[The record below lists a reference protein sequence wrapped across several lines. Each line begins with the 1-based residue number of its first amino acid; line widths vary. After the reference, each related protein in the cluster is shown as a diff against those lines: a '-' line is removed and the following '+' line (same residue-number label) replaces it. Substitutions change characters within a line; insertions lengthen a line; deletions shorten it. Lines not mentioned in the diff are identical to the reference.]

1 MLSFNTNF
9 IMTEDFKSS
18 REMIRDTVGDL
29 PYWDISVHPSNKM
42 RELLFLLDR
51 DIKIPGVLI
60 LEKNELVGLIPREK
74 VYEKLGRPFG
84 VELFLKQDSRR
95 FYELLGITTLVLKSD
110 TPITDAVE
118 MALMRNEQTLYEP
131 IVVSHPKGF
140 RVISMYALLM
150 GQQTKLQEL
159 YSEVDTLSKKDPLT
173 FVNNRR
179 GFFVAAN
186 QQLTIVRDSDL
197 EYAVMM
203 IDLDDFKNINDRYG
217 HLVGDEVLKSV
228 VQGISNQLREK
239 DLCGRFGGD
248 ELVTLLM
255 GVSRESAFDLGE
267 KIRQNIASIF
277 HIINGFQ
284 IRVTISIGISHSK
297 GASKTLDTI
306 LAEADQALYA
316 AKSVSRNKVQMW
328 NETLGPPPN
337 ALRIVRSIS
346 NEVVYPNNQILDQTL
361 HGLLRMLY
369 LRDYE
374 TEAHTLRVAEAALN
388 LAKKVG
394 VPEKEIDGIYVGALL
409 HDIGKIAIP
418 DNILFKPGK
427 LTDEEWLIMQKHPQY
442 AHDLLSPILLFQH
455 ALEIPYCHHEH
466 WDGTGY
472 PRGLR
477 KEEIPLAARIFSIV
491 DVWDALS
498 SDRPYRAAWSDE
510 AVNDFL
516 VKQTGILFDTA
527 LVPLFFDSMNAIPT
541 HNP

>member
-9 IMTEDFKSS
+9 IMTEDFKSNG
-18 REMIRDTVGDL
+18 EFIRDTVGDL
-29 PYWDISVHPSNKM
+29 PYWDITAHPSDKL

-60 LEKNELVGLIPREK
+60 LEQDKLVGFIPRER
-74 VYEKLGRPFG
+74 VYEKLGRPYG
-84 VELFLKQDSRR
+84 VELFLKQTAQQ
-95 FYELLGITTLVLKSD
+95 FYELLGITTLVLSSD
-110 TPITDAVE
+110 TSINDAVE
-118 MALMRNEQTLYEP
+118 MALMRNERTLYEP
-131 IVVSHPKGF
+131 IVVSHPKGY
-140 RVISMYALLM
+140 RVISMYTLLM
-150 GQQTKLQEL
+150 AQQTKLQEL
-159 YSEVDTLSKKDPLT
+159 YSEVNTLSKKDPLT

-179 GFFVAAN
+179 GFFDAAN
-186 QQLTIVRDSDL
+186 QQLATVRKFDL

-203 IDLDDFKNINDRYG
+203 IDIDDFKNINDRYG

-255 GVSRESAFDLGE
+255 GISRESAFDMGD

-297 GASKTLDTI
+297 GASKTLDTM

-316 AKSVSRNKVQMW
+316 AKSISRNIVQMW
-328 NETLGPPPN
+328 NEKLGQPPSM
-337 ALRIVRSIS
+337 LRIVRSVS
-346 NEVVYPNNQILDQTL
+346 SEAVYPNNQLLDQTL

-374 TEAHTLRVAEAALN
+374 TEAHTLRVAEVALN

-394 VPEKEIDGIYVGALL
+394 VPEKEYDGIYIGALL

-418 DNILFKPGK
+418 DKILFKPGK

-442 AHDLLSPILLFQH
+442 ARDLLSPILLFQN

-498 SDRPYRAAWSDE
+498 SDRPYRAAWSDK
-510 AVNDFL
+510 AVDDFL
-516 VKQTGILFDTA
+516 VRQTGILFDPA
-527 LVPLFFDSMNAIPT
+527 LVPLFFESLNAIAT
-541 HNP
+541 HYK

>member
-1 MLSFNTNF
+1 
-9 IMTEDFKSS
+9 
-18 REMIRDTVGDL
+18 
-29 PYWDISVHPSNKM
+29 
-42 RELLFLLDR
+42 
-51 DIKIPGVLI
+51 
-60 LEKNELVGLIPREK
+60 
-74 VYEKLGRPFG
+74 
-84 VELFLKQDSRR
+84 
-95 FYELLGITTLVLKSD
+95 
-110 TPITDAVE
+110 
-118 MALMRNEQTLYEP
+118 
-131 IVVSHPKGF
+131 
-140 RVISMYALLM
+140 
-150 GQQTKLQEL
+150 
-159 YSEVDTLSKKDPLT
+159 
-173 FVNNRR
+173 
-179 GFFVAAN
+179 
-186 QQLTIVRDSDL
+186 
-197 EYAVMM
+197 
-203 IDLDDFKNINDRYG
+203 
-217 HLVGDEVLKSV
+217 
-228 VQGISNQLREK
+228 
-239 DLCGRFGGD
+239 
-248 ELVTLLM
+248 M

-297 GASKTLDTI
+297 GASKALDTI

-328 NETLGPPPN
+328 NETLGQPPN
-337 ALRIVRSIS
+337 ALRTVRSIS
-346 NEVVYPNNQILDQTL
+346 NEVVYPNNQILDQAL

-498 SDRPYRAAWSDE
+498 SDRPYRAAWSDK
-510 AVNDFL
+510 AVNGFL
-516 VKQTGILFDTA
+516 VRQTGILFDPA
-527 LVPLFFDSMNAIPT
+527 LVPLFFESLNAIST
-541 HNP
+541 HDQ